1 MCNCNGDVCDFSKF
15 IQIGIFIWATAKREY
30 RMKKRRNCMRLKRN
44 RKCNWKLSIESIG
57 VGFVYLFLHKSHTC
71 DYDSNKIVFAWI
83 ETSAFISIWVE
94 PHWTWPMTWCYPLNI
109 TGNFILF
116 MCSVHATAIYDLAFN
131 SNACTIRIL
140 SAHCM
145 SSRATPP
152 MPTNTDIVRYVPLWH
167 ASVLCARANSQ
178 ITSCA

>member
-1 MCNCNGDVCDFSKF
+1 MVTFVTFPNSFKLVYSFERQRRENIEWKKEEIVCVWNG
-15 IQIGIFIWATAKREY
+15 TE
-30 RMKKRRNCMRLKRN
+30 
-44 RKCNWKLSIESIG
+44 KCNWKLSIESIG

-131 SNACTIRIL
+131 SNACAIRIL

-167 ASVLCARANSQ
+167 ASVVCARANSQ